1 MAAAAAMAVALME
14 HAPVTPVGLQV
25 IVLHLFIRP
34 LRQRR
39 SDLTH
44 RTPTSLRFV
53 QVIAVVMAVVNRE
66 LVFAT
71 LTTTV
76 LVVSCVSVVSTATL
90 AA

>member
-44 RTPTSLRFV
+44 RTPTCHRFV
-53 QVIAVVMAVVNRE
+53 QVIAVVMAVASME
-66 LVFAT
+66 LVFVT
-71 LTTTV
+71 WTTSV
-76 LVVSCVSVVSTATL
+76 QAVSISAVSTAIL
-90 AA
+90 DA

>member
-14 HAPVTPVGLQV
+14 HALVTPVGLQV
-25 IVLHLFIRP
+25 IVLHLFIRS

-53 QVIAVVMAVVNRE
+53 QVIAVVMAVASME
-66 LVFAT
+66 LVFVT
-71 LTTTV
+71 WTTSV
-76 LVVSCVSVVSTATL
+76 QAVSISAVSSAIL
-90 AA
+90 DA

>member
-14 HAPVTPVGLQV
+14 HALVTPVGLQV
-25 IVLHLFIRP
+25 IVLHLSIRP

-53 QVIAVVMAVVNRE
+53 QVIAVVMAVASME
-66 LVFAT
+66 LVFVT
-71 LTTTV
+71 WTTSV
-76 LVVSCVSVVSTATL
+76 QAVSISAVSSAIL
-90 AA
+90 DA